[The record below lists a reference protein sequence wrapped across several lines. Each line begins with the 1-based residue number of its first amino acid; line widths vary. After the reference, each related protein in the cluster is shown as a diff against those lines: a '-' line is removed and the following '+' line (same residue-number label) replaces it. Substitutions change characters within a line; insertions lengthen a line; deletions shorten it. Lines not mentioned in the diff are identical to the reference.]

1 MPEILSQRQ
10 IDLLELIGKEESITK
25 AFYLSG
31 GTPLAAFY
39 LHHRYSEDLDF
50 FSEQEV
56 DVLTLQTFFKKHKTK
71 LEYKNIE
78 LQQSFN
84 RNIFFLEFADETVKI
99 EFTYFPFPR
108 IKKSE
113 KQYGIDIDS
122 LKDIAANKL
131 FTIYQRTKARDY
143 IDLYCIIKKEDY
155 TVKELIVLAK
165 AKFESHIDAL
175 SLGTKFMKAKEATDM
190 PRLIEKVSNNE
201 WQSFFEKEAQKL
213 KKGILD

>member
-1 MPEILSQRQ
+1 MSNILSQRQ
-10 IDLLELIGKEESITK
+10 VKLLELIGKEKTIAK
-25 AFYLSG
+25 HFYLSG

-56 DVLTLQTFFKKHKTK
+56 DVFALQIFFKKHKTT
-71 LEYKNIE
+71 LGYTNIE

-84 RNIFFLEFADETVKI
+84 RNIFFLQFSDETVKM

-108 IKKSE
+108 IEMGGKE
-113 KQYGIDIDS
+113 YGIEIDS

-143 IDLYCIIKKEDY
+143 IDLYCIIKKEGY
-155 TVKELIVLAK
+155 TIQELISLAK
-165 AKFESHIDAL
+165 SKFESHIDAL
-175 SLGTKFMKAKEATDM
+175 ALGTRFLKAKEAVDM
-190 PRLIEKVSNNE
+190 PRMIEEIPANE
-201 WQSFFEKEAQKL
+201 WQDFFEQEAKKL
-213 KKGILD
+213 KGDILI